1 MRQYALQN
9 IVYEYII
16 NIDKSL
22 TENLDQTVILY
33 LPSALYLFAIFFFF
47 FFCKPQTF
55 QIEAERWPND
65 YRDATRN
72 KVSGMLWTKKW
83 RDDCIAEKWC
93 RQQRRLSP
101 IKRGSIVRL
110 FLDRP
115 IRRRFFLTK
124 DSSHR
129 QKRNLPQFILQ
140 PISLCDCEIDDKSVL
155 AAYRH
160 YIVIILTQICGSNE
174 FYVEI

>member
-1 MRQYALQN
+1 M
-9 IVYEYII
+9 
-16 NIDKSL
+16 K
-22 TENLDQTVILY
+22 QTVILY
-33 LPSALYLFAIFFFF
+33 LPSALYLFATCFS
-47 FFCKPQTF
+47 KPQTF

-65 YRDATRN
+65 YPDARVIKCPACFERKSRET
-72 KVSGMLWTKKW
+72 
-83 RDDCIAEKWC
+83 IASLEKWC

-110 FLDRP
+110 FPDRP

-140 PISLCDCEIDDKSVL
+140 PISLCNCEIDDKSVP

-160 YIVIILTQICGSNE
+160 CIVIILSQICSSNE
-174 FYVEI
+174 FYVGI

>member
-1 MRQYALQN
+1 MFIRFLASRKPFRSKLN
-9 IVYEYII
+9 
-16 NIDKSL
+16 D
-22 TENLDQTVILY
+22 DQTIIVTQRVIKCPTCFERKREETIASLKSGADNNADCR
-33 LPSALYLFAIFFFF
+33 PSSAA
-47 FFCKPQTF
+47 
-55 QIEAERWPND
+55 
-65 YRDATRN
+65 
-72 KVSGMLWTKKW
+72 
-83 RDDCIAEKWC
+83 
-93 RQQRRLSP
+93 RLSVCFP
-101 IKRGSIVRL
+101 
-110 FLDRP
+110 DRP

-160 YIVIILTQICGSNE
+160 YIVIILTQISCDSNG